1 MLAWVS
7 LVLLRE
13 EQTVAQEY
21 EQSQAIDAPP
31 DEVFAWLS
39 DVGNLPEYLPPVVD
53 SSVEGPSAEGLPGQ
67 RIRTTLEYPGGDGG
81 TFEAEGYFAVDE
93 RERRMEWGAES
104 GRDYSGWLT
113 VANRGEEGSEVVVH
127 LSFGERSAEP
137 EIEEQTPEGEH
148 PLADGISATLES
160 IRRQIEEGSG
170 KVEAPPP
177 PEGVEP
183 PLEENP
189 AVVNEETPH
198 KDSATT
204 NEVPERFANL
214 SGRSGRLLGW
224 PLVEIADLHL
234 LVVSAF
240 GAGEGAYLS
249 GPVRRHDGCLVPV
262 EDVAA
267 RLAPLPEG
275 YDRAPLADDL
285 AARHLC
291 RHLASGRITR
301 LRPYC
306 MPILPRIAEQSGLS
320 ASRKPSMTS

>member
-1 MLAWVS
+1 

-39 DVGNLPEYLPPVVD
+39 DVGNLPEYLPPVLD

-160 IRRQIEEGSG
+160 IRRQIEESSG
-170 KVEAPPP
+170 KVETPPP

-183 PLEENP
+183 PLGENP
-189 AVVNEETPH
+189 AVVDENP
-198 KDSATT
+198 
-204 NEVPERFANL
+204 PQR
-214 SGRSGRLLGW
+214 
-224 PLVEIADLHL
+224 
-234 LVVSAF
+234 
-240 GAGEGAYLS
+240 
-249 GPVRRHDGCLVPV
+249 
-262 EDVAA
+262 
-267 RLAPLPEG
+267 
-275 YDRAPLADDL
+275 
-285 AARHLC
+285 
-291 RHLASGRITR
+291 
-301 LRPYC
+301 
-306 MPILPRIAEQSGLS
+306 
-320 ASRKPSMTS
+320 